1 MNQPLTY
8 LPVYLGL
15 LATQILALV
24 CNTFLD
30 IQFGIFGTEVLLW
43 SVAYA
48 FTIRLA
54 WIQGGSASENG
65 KRWTRKALVA
75 GILLSL
81 LVFLPMWG
89 LPRGVLYMLA
99 ALQVAYNCMTTSRGH
114 LHLSLSISVA
124 MVLFAASHFRADW
137 TMLFYLVP
145 FVAAAV
151 FTLVAEQIN
160 RKAGE
165 LREQSLGRQVV
176 GAQGAAIAAA
186 TSSILALG
194 LLFYVLTPQP
204 AWLSLSSN
212 WGQPSNI
219 PGGDVSS
226 PGGGGGAVPDGSGG
240 ASGGS
245 GTDEGG
251 GGHMMSGWLSPAEMR
266 QAAARPGMPEWQRG
280 AINSM
285 ADLSESLRDV
295 MEPVMRSMEN
305 LWEALK
311 KWLKEHRNTVANLL
325 FALAALALLYAL
337 WRLMKE
343 ARAATW
349 LRTRFDYLRLV
360 RLGRVS
366 GDEHGARSC
375 YEAMERIFLLHD
387 IERGKHANTLEY
399 QNEIGAFYRHLRS
412 ETGEMTRLYED
423 ARFGGTTGSAQIN
436 RMRELYRQI
445 FLQLA

>member
-1 MNQPLTY
+1 MNSPLTY

-43 SVAYA
+43 SIAYA
-48 FTIRLA
+48 FTMRLA
-54 WIQGGSASENG
+54 WRQGGSASEDG
-65 KRWTRKALVA
+65 KRWTRRVLVA
-75 GILLSL
+75 AILLSL
-81 LVFLPMWG
+81 LIFLPMWG

-124 MVLFAASHFRADW
+124 MVLFAASHYRADW
-137 TMLFYLVP
+137 TMLFYLIP

-160 RKAGE
+160 RKASE

-176 GAQGAAIAAA
+176 GAQGAAIGAA
-186 TSSILALG
+186 TSTILVLG
-194 LLFYVLTPQP
+194 LLLYVLTPQP
-204 AWLSLSSN
+204 TWLSLSSD
-212 WGQPSNI
+212 WGQPSSI
-219 PGGDVSS
+219 PGGNAGSQGGGVGVVPEGS
-226 PGGGGGAVPDGSGG
+226 GGGGAN
-240 ASGGS
+240 
-245 GTDEGG
+245 EGG
-251 GGHMMSGWLSPAEMR
+251 GGHMTSGWLSSAEMR
-266 QAAARPGMPEWQRG
+266 QAAARPGMPEWQSG

-285 ADLSESLRDV
+285 ADVAESLRDV
-295 MEPVMRSMEN
+295 MEPVMRSMED
-305 LWEALK
+305 LWKALK
-311 KWLKEHRNTVANLL
+311 KWLKEHRNAVANLL

-337 WRLMKE
+337 WRLMRE

-349 LRTRFDYLRLV
+349 LRTRFDYFRLV

-366 GDEHGARSC
+366 GDEHGARNC
-375 YEAMERIFLLHD
+375 YEAMERLFLLQD

-399 QNEIGAFYRHLRS
+399 QNEIGGLYRHLRG

-423 ARFGGTTGSAQIN
+423 ARFGGMTGGAQVS
-436 RMRELYRQI
+436 RMRELYGRI
-445 FLQLA
+445 FRQLA